1 MVPRGLRFHQQHDFP
16 ENLRHVPGGTG
27 ARGAF
32 MPGGT
37 AMTPPDEHRSS
48 VRRGLDALYLGAG
61 YLAAFFLVVIF
72 LLMMGLAIGRPL
84 GFNIPSGDDFTAWSL
99 VAMAFLG
106 LAHTFKRGEMI
117 RVGLLLE
124 RLGGETR
131 RKAELATL
139 VVALAAIAYFAWQF
153 GVLAHDS
160 WRFNDISQGVVS
172 VPLWIPQSTGVLGLV
187 ILVIALIDE
196 IIHIARGNAPSYD
209 RAPPASPDEFVDR
222 VASGGG
228 V

>member
-1 MVPRGLRFHQQHDFP
+1 
-16 ENLRHVPGGTG
+16 
-27 ARGAF
+27 
-32 MPGGT
+32 MPGGIAMENSTDT
-37 AMTPPDEHRSS
+37 ASPPRRPGEGHRSAL
-48 VRRGLDALYLGAG
+48 RIALDALYLGAG
-61 YLAAFFLVVIF
+61 YLAALFLVLIF
-72 LLMMGLAIGRPL
+72 LLMMGLALGRPL

-106 LAHTFKRGEMI
+106 LAHTFRRGEMI

-124 RLGGETR
+124 RLEGGKR
-131 RKAELATL
+131 RFAELATL
-139 VVALAAIAYFAWQF
+139 AVALVAISYFAWQF

-172 VPLWIPQSTGVLGLV
+172 VPLWIPQSIGTIGLV
-187 ILVIALIDE
+187 ILVIALVDE
-196 IIHIARGNAPSYD
+196 IIHIARGNAPTYD
-209 RAPPASPDEFVDR
+209 RAPPATPDEFVDR